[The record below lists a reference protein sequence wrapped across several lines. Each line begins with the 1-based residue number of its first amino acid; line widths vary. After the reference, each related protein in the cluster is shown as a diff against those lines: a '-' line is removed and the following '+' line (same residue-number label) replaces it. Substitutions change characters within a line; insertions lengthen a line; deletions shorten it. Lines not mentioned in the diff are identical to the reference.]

1 MCKSCIKA
9 TEDFGFSVILVS
21 LLRLILLSLSDPA
34 EAEYLSEDNSD
45 EENDEKEED
54 EERREGVTSMDEA
67 LRTITDSGGCDR
79 ADFLKQNFETLSE
92 GCTTGNTERT
102 DRRALSFREITLF
115 SLLLGARGRRL
126 IPF

>member
-34 EAEYLSEDNSD
+34 EAEYLSENNSD
-45 EENDEKEED
+45 EENDEKEVD

-67 LRTITDSGGCDR
+67 LRTITDSGDR

-92 GCTTGNTERT
+92 GCTTGNTEHTGRH
-102 DRRALSFREITLF
+102 ALSFREITLF